1 MSEAVATRESGGVFA
16 GFAGLA
22 RALSALRAPFAM
34 AGLTILALWLPQQV
48 REVYRV
54 LAQPAA
60 AQPSTLQWQW
70 VLAAVSLGLLAI
82 VLWQASRE
90 IAHLASADQSLDRQ
104 PVAKAVLDWAPRLFA
119 TAPFVG
125 VALGTWYSFL
135 PSKRTL
141 GTTMASRPCSCRSS
155 RMPAHCRRRW
165 PPRPCWRARRRSP
178 CSS

>member
-1 MSEAVATRESGGVFA
+1 VFA

-54 LAQPAA
+54 LAQPVA

-104 PVAKAVLDWAPRLFA
+104 PVAKAVTKSAEVDRLVIGLRY
-119 TAPFVG
+119 PFVFSG
-125 VALGTWYSFL
+125 APVEAGS
-135 PSKRTL
+135 
-141 GTTMASRPCSCRSS
+141 ARPL
-155 RMPAHCRRRW
+155 
-165 PPRPCWRARRRSP
+165 
-178 CSS
+178 